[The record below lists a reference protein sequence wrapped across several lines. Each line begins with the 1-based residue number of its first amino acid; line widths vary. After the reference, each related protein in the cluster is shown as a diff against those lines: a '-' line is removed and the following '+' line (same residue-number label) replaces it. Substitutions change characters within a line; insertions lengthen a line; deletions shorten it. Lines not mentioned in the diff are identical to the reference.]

1 MSHDSKRFMG
11 DPRDRS
17 GSSAVPLL
25 LSDPSAPIRL
35 VPRTLLKKRKGMGVL
50 ESPARNVK
58 RAKSQITPLIT
69 SDDEEESGDTD
80 TLSE

>member
-1 MSHDSKRFMG
+1 M
-11 DPRDRS
+11 
-17 GSSAVPLL
+17 PLL